1 MDSQDESPLMLD
13 RTYVLADGHRV
24 RVRLARSS
32 DARAIR
38 ELAARRRLDIDPL
51 DAARLVRFDP
61 RRRLVISA
69 TALIDS
75 HETFVGIA
83 AADVDCSDPCELETL
98 IFDERIDGLGE
109 LLASAIAARAR
120 AICGRSAA

>member
-1 MDSQDESPLMLD
+1 MDPHVESPPMLD
-13 RTYVLADGHRV
+13 RTYVLAGGQRV

-38 ELAARRRLDIDPL
+38 ELAARRLLEVDPL

-69 TALIDS
+69 TALIDA
-75 HETFVGIA
+75 HETLVGIA
-83 AADVDCSDPCELETL
+83 AADVDRPEPFEPDTL

-109 LLASAIAARAR
+109 LLASAVAARAR
-120 AICGRSAA
+120 AIRRRSAA